1 MAKVLLNLPVEFA
14 ANGFRLPS
22 GEPNKC
28 VADNLV

>member
-1 MAKVLLNLPVEFA
+1 MLIKSQPVEFA

-22 GEPNKC
+22 GDPNKC